1 MTRTNLRITALLLSL
16 CSGLTATRA
25 QTQTAP
31 QVYGPFNAVFI
42 PGGTGLVKKALP
54 SGPFS
59 TRGSPWSMF
68 CWCEAQGQCAQIP

>member
-42 PGGTGLVKKALP
+42 PGGTGLMKKALP
-54 SGPFS
+54 SGSLFDS
-59 TRGSPWSMF
+59 GSPGP
-68 CWCEAQGQCAQIP
+68 CIAGCEAQGQCSQIP